1 VWLHLLTSC
10 ALLTDAPDVVVNPK
24 INNMLQGYGAAKYKL
39 LWMVDANI
47 LVTPDTLQEMV
58 VCSESGTDVGLVHQ
72 VPFWATK
79 PTFAS
84 ALNQVYFGGPHAR
97 IYLASNALGAVCA
110 SGMSF
115 MLKKSVLEDI
125 GGLEHFGQYLAED
138 FFLARDLRKK
148 GYKIILSSLPA
159 LQNPGAC
166 SVELFKAR
174 LSRWIRLRTS
184 MIPFPSLL
192 EPLIDCFVM
201 GLLSSL
207 VFSYLLGYSFFLF
220 YGFHICIVMVSD
232 YILLRNLQNGPL
244 LNWKM
249 LFLAWWV
256 RELLALPI
264 YLHGVSSR
272 KVRWKDREFT
282 LMCGGQVKETTPPPK
297 HIISV

>member
-1 VWLHLLTSC
+1 MFLL
-10 ALLTDAPDVVVNPK
+10 
-24 INNMLQGYGAAKYKL
+24 
-39 LWMVDANI
+39 I
-47 LVTPDTLQEMV
+47 L
-58 VCSESGTDVGLVHQ
+58 
-72 VPFWATK
+72 
-79 PTFAS
+79 
-84 ALNQVYFGGPHAR
+84 Y
-97 IYLASNALGAVCA
+97 
-110 SGMSF
+110 
-115 MLKKSVLEDI
+115 
-125 GGLEHFGQYLAED
+125 
-138 FFLARDLRKK
+138 
-148 GYKIILSSLPA
+148 
-159 LQNPGAC
+159 
-166 SVELFKAR
+166 
-174 LSRWIRLRTS
+174 RWIRLRTS

-297 HIISV
+297 HIISVWQNGIYLKLHSATLIHDLKSLFSACCQDLYSSFSDIITDVLYSH